1 MRLFKDFIAAIQ
13 RQNEFDPEAGN
24 IIELMYIRRF
34 RDDDGRM
41 LASKYAYV
49 RAFHQ
54 RKPIIRDDGTKSDN
68 DVFWVLPDDCT
79 FAMDGEEFVPVG
91 VEEFPP
97 EGASDEITLNWG
109 HDYMEVTEACRYS
122 ERINNNG
129 SDRCV
134 FYRIVGKVNLP
145 F

>member
-1 MRLFKDFIAAIQ
+1 MRYFKDFIAAIQ
-13 RQNEFDPEAGN
+13 KQSQFDPEAGN

-54 RKPIIRDDGTKSDN
+54 RKPIIRDDGTKSND
-68 DVFWVLPDDCT
+68 DVFWALPDDFV
-79 FAMDGEEFVPVG
+79 FAMDGEAFVPIG

-109 HDYMEVTEACRYS
+109 HDYMNVTEACRYS
-122 ERINNNG
+122 ENINYADT
-129 SDRCV
+129 DRCV
-134 FYRIVGKVNLP
+134 FYRIVGKDIIP